1 MSCPPWRTM
10 SWYYTIRKSCKNMK
24 LVLATH
30 NQKKRA
36 ELARILAPL
45 GHELADIPLSD
56 VEETGLTFEDNA
68 RLKALSGCRETGL
81 PCVGDDS
88 GLCVDA
94 LDGAP
99 GVFSARFA
107 GVHGDDAANTAK
119 LLDLLRDIP
128 GEQRTAR
135 FVCAICC
142 SFPDGNEITV
152 RGTCE
157 GKIAFEPAGT
167 GGFGYDPVFLPDEA
181 PGRTMAQLAP
191 EIKDKLSHRGRALAL
206 LAEKLA

>member
-1 MSCPPWRTM
+1 MT
-10 SWYYTIRKSCKNMK
+10 

-30 NQKKRA
+30 NAKKRA

-45 GHELADIPLSD
+45 EHTLADAELSD
-56 VEETGLTFEDNA
+56 VEETGLTFEENA
-68 RLKALSGCRETGL
+68 RLKAESGCRESGL

-99 GVFSARFA
+99 GVYSARFA
-107 GVHGDDAANTAK
+107 GEHGNDAANIGK
-119 LLDLLRDIP
+119 LLELLQDVP
-128 GEQRTAR
+128 EAARTAR
-135 FVCAICC
+135 FVCAVCC
-142 SFPDGNEITV
+142 IFPDGGEITL

-157 GKIAFEPAGT
+157 GKIAFAPSGT

-181 PGRTMAQLAP
+181 PDCTMAQLQSK
-191 EIKDKLSHRGRALAL
+191 EKDKLSHRGKALAL
-206 LAEKLA
+206 LAEKLR

>member
-1 MSCPPWRTM
+1 MT
-10 SWYYTIRKSCKNMK
+10 

-45 GHELADIPLSD
+45 GHELANVSLSD
-56 VEETGLTFEDNA
+56 VEETGLTFEENA
-68 RLKALSGCRETGL
+68 RLKAVSGCRETGL

-107 GVHGDDAANTAK
+107 GEHGNDDANIAK
-119 LLDLLRDIP
+119 LLDLLRDVP
-128 GEQRTAR
+128 EARRTAR

-142 SFPDGNEITV
+142 VFPDGREITL

-157 GKIAFEPAGT
+157 GKITFESMGT
-167 GGFGYDPVFLPDEA
+167 GGFGYDPVFLPEEA
-181 PGRTMAQLAP
+181 PGRTMAQLSP

-206 LAEKLA
+206 LAEKLR

>member
-1 MSCPPWRTM
+1 MT
-10 SWYYTIRKSCKNMK
+10 

-30 NQKKRA
+30 NEKKRA

-45 GHELADIPLSD
+45 GHTLADVPLSD
-56 VEETGLTFEDNA
+56 VEETGLTFEENA
-68 RLKALSGCRETGL
+68 RLKAVSGCRESGL

-107 GVHGDDAANTAK
+107 GEHGNDQANNAK
-119 LLDLLRDIP
+119 LLLLMNEVP
-128 GEQRTAR
+128 EETRTAR

-142 SFPDGNEITV
+142 IFPDGRELTL

-157 GKIAFEPAGT
+157 GKIAFEPTGT

-181 PGRTMAQLAP
+181 PGFTMAQLAP

-206 LAEKLA
+206 LAERL

>member
-1 MSCPPWRTM
+1 MT
-10 SWYYTIRKSCKNMK
+10 

-30 NQKKRA
+30 NTKKRA

-45 GHELADIPLSD
+45 GHTLADLPLSD
-56 VEETGLTFEDNA
+56 VEETGLTFEENA
-68 RLKALSGCRETGL
+68 RLKAESGCRETGL

-107 GVHGDDAANTAK
+107 GEHGNDEANILK
-119 LLDLLRDIP
+119 LLDMLRDVP
-128 GEQRTAR
+128 EARRAAR
-135 FVCAICC
+135 FVCAVCC
-142 SFPDGNEITV
+142 IFPNGREITL

-157 GKIAFEPAGT
+157 GKIAFAPAGES
-167 GGFGYDPVFLPDEA
+167 GFGYDPVFLPDDA
-181 PGRTMAQLAP
+181 PGRTMAQLSP
-191 EIKDKLSHRGRALAL
+191 EMKDILSHRGRALAL
-206 LAEKLA
+206 LIENLR

>member
-1 MSCPPWRTM
+1 M
-10 SWYYTIRKSCKNMK
+10 TI
-24 LVLATH
+24 VLATH
-30 NQKKRA
+30 NAKKRA

-45 GHELADIPLSD
+45 GHTLADVPLSD
-56 VEETGLTFEDNA
+56 VEETGLTFEENA
-68 RLKALSGCRETGL
+68 RLKAESGCRESGL

-99 GVFSARFA
+99 GVFSARFS
-107 GVHGDDAANTAK
+107 GVHGDDGANIAK
-119 LLDLLRDIP
+119 LLDLMKDVP
-128 GEQRTAR
+128 EASRTAR

-142 SFPDGNEITV
+142 LFPDGREITL

-157 GKIAFEPAGT
+157 GKIAFEPAGA
-167 GGFGYDPVFLPDEA
+167 GGFGYDPVFLPMEA

-191 EIKDKLSHRGRALAL
+191 EVKDRLSHRGRALAL
-206 LAEKLA
+206 LAEQLKGML

>member
-1 MSCPPWRTM
+1 MT
-10 SWYYTIRKSCKNMK
+10 

-30 NQKKRA
+30 NAKKRA

-45 GHELADIPLSD
+45 GHELAELPLSD
-56 VEETGLTFEDNA
+56 VEETGLTFEENA
-68 RLKALSGCRETGL
+68 RLKAESGCRETGL

-94 LDGAP
+94 LGGAP

-107 GVHGDDAANTAK
+107 GKHGDDQANNAK
-119 LLDLLRDIP
+119 LLDMLRDVP
-128 GEQRTAR
+128 EEQRTAR

-142 SFPDGNEITV
+142 VFPGGKEITL

-157 GKIAFEPAGT
+157 GKIAFTPAGE
-167 GGFGYDPVFLPDEA
+167 GGFGYDPIFLPDEA
-181 PGRTMAQLAP
+181 PGFTMAQLSP
-191 EIKDKLSHRGRALAL
+191 EKKDILSHRGKALAL
-206 LAEKLA
+206 LARNL

>member
-1 MSCPPWRTM
+1 
-10 SWYYTIRKSCKNMK
+10 MK

-45 GHELADIPLSD
+45 GHELADMPLSD

-68 RLKALSGCRETGL
+68 RLKALSGCRESGL

-94 LDGAP
+94 LNGAP

-107 GVHGDDAANTAK
+107 GEHGDDAANTAK
-119 LLDLLRDIP
+119 LLRLLRDIP
-128 GEQRTAR
+128 EEQRTAR
-135 FVCAICC
+135 FVCAVCC
-142 SFPDGNEITV
+142 VFPDGKEIIV

-181 PGRTMAQLAP
+181 PGLTMAQLDAQA
-191 EIKDKLSHRGRALAL
+191 KDSISHRGRALEEL
-206 LAEKLA
+206 GIRLQESGNSF

>member
-1 MSCPPWRTM
+1 MT
-10 SWYYTIRKSCKNMK
+10 

-45 GHELADIPLSD
+45 GHSLADVPLPD
-56 VEETGLTFEDNA
+56 VEETGLTFEENA
-68 RLKALSGCRETGL
+68 RLKAESGCRESGL

-99 GVFSARFA
+99 GVYSARYA
-107 GVHGDDAANTAK
+107 GQHGDDRANIEK
-119 LLDLLRDIP
+119 LLRLMKDVP
-128 GEQRTAR
+128 EEAR
-135 FVCAICC
+135 ASCFVCAICC
-142 SFPDGNEITV
+142 VFPDGKELTL

-157 GKIAFEPAGT
+157 GKIAFEPVGT

-181 PGRTMAQLAP
+181 PGFTMAQLPP
-191 EIKDKLSHRGRALAL
+191 EIKDRLSHRGRALAL
-206 LAEKLA
+206 LAAALL

>member
-1 MSCPPWRTM
+1 MT
-10 SWYYTIRKSCKNMK
+10 

-30 NQKKRA
+30 NAKKRA

-45 GHELADIPLSD
+45 GHVLADLPLSD
-56 VEETGLTFEDNA
+56 VEETGLTFEENA
-68 RLKALSGCRETGL
+68 RLKAESGGRETGL

-99 GVFSARFA
+99 GVFSARYA
-107 GVHGDDAANTAK
+107 GVHGDDEANNAK
-119 LLDLLRDIP
+119 LLDMMRGIP
-128 GEQRTAR
+128 EDRRTAR
-135 FVCAICC
+135 FTCSICC
-142 SFPDGNEITV
+142 LFPDGREIAL

-157 GKIAFEPAGT
+157 GKIAFEPIGT
-167 GGFGYDPVFLPDEA
+167 GGFGYDPVFLLDEA
-181 PGRTMAQLAP
+181 PGFTMAQLSP
-191 EIKDKLSHRGRALAL
+191 ELKDKLSHRGKALAL

>member
-1 MSCPPWRTM
+1 
-10 SWYYTIRKSCKNMK
+10 MK

-45 GHELADIPLSD
+45 GHTLADVPLSD
-56 VEETGLTFEDNA
+56 VEETGLTFEENA
-68 RLKALSGCRETGL
+68 RLKAVSGCRESGL

-94 LDGAP
+94 LGAAP

-107 GVHGDDAANTAK
+107 GEHGNDQANNAR
-119 LLDLLRDIP
+119 LLRLMKDVP
-128 GEQRTAR
+128 QEARTAR

-142 SFPDGNEITV
+142 IFPDGRELTL

-157 GKIAFEPAGT
+157 GKIAFEPVGT
-167 GGFGYDPVFLPDEA
+167 GGFGYDPLFLPEEA
-181 PGRTMAQLAP
+181 PGLTMAQLPP

-206 LAEKLA
+206 LAKNL

>member
-1 MSCPPWRTM
+1 M
-10 SWYYTIRKSCKNMK
+10 TI
-24 LVLATH
+24 VLATH
-30 NQKKRA
+30 NKKKRA

-45 GHELADIPLSD
+45 GHELADVPLTD
-56 VEETGLTFEDNA
+56 VEETGLTFEENA
-68 RLKALSGCRETGL
+68 RLKAASGCRETGL

-107 GVHGDDAANTAK
+107 GGNKVDAQHGDDGANIAK
-119 LLDLLRDIP
+119 LLDMLRDTP
-128 GEQRTAR
+128 EERRTAR

-142 SFPDGNEITV
+142 VYPDGREITL

-157 GKIAFEPAGT
+157 GRIAFGRVGA
-167 GGFGYDPVFLPDEA
+167 GGFGYDPVFLPEEA
-181 PGRTMAQLAP
+181 PGFTMAQLSP
-191 EIKDKLSHRGRALAL
+191 EIKDKLSHRGKALAL
-206 LAEKLA
+206 LAEKL

>member
-1 MSCPPWRTM
+1 MT
-10 SWYYTIRKSCKNMK
+10 

-30 NQKKRA
+30 NAKKRA

-45 GHELADIPLSD
+45 GHDLAEAELSD
-56 VEETGLTFEDNA
+56 VEETGLTFEENA
-68 RLKALSGCRETGL
+68 RLKAASGCRETGL

-107 GVHGDDAANTAK
+107 GTHGDDEANIAK
-119 LLDLLRDIP
+119 LLDLMRDTP
-128 GEQRTAR
+128 EDKRTAR

-142 SFPDGNEITV
+142 VFPDGREITL

-157 GKIAFEPAGT
+157 GKIAFERAGT
-167 GGFGYDPVFLPDEA
+167 GGFGYDPIFLPDEA
-181 PGRTMAQLAP
+181 PGYTMAQLP
-191 EIKDKLSHRGRALAL
+191 PDKKDKLSHRGKALAL
-206 LAEKLA
+206 LAENLR

>member
-1 MSCPPWRTM
+1 MT
-10 SWYYTIRKSCKNMK
+10 

-30 NQKKRA
+30 NKKKCA

-45 GHELADIPLSD
+45 GHTLADVPLSD
-56 VEETGLTFEDNA
+56 VEETGLTFEANA
-68 RLKALSGCRETGL
+68 RLKAVSGCRESGL

-94 LDGAP
+94 LGGAP
-99 GVFSARFA
+99 GVYSARYA
-107 GVHGDDAANTAK
+107 CGNTVDAEHGNDAANTAK
-119 LLDLLRDIP
+119 LLDAMEDVPEEL
-128 GEQRTAR
+128 RTAR

-142 SFPDGNEITV
+142 IFPDGREITV

-157 GKIAFEPAGT
+157 GKIALAPAGA
-167 GGFGYDPVFLPDEA
+167 GGFGYDPIFLPEET
-181 PGRTMAQLAP
+181 PGLTMAQLSP

-206 LAEKLA
+206 LSERL

>member
-1 MSCPPWRTM
+1 M
-10 SWYYTIRKSCKNMK
+10 TI
-24 LVLATH
+24 VLATH
-30 NQKKRA
+30 NAKKRA

-45 GHELADIPLSD
+45 GHTLADVPLSD
-56 VEETGLTFEDNA
+56 VEETGLTFEENA
-68 RLKALSGCRETGL
+68 RLKAESGCRESGL

-99 GVFSARFA
+99 GVFSARFS
-107 GVHGDDAANTAK
+107 GVHGDDGANIAK
-119 LLDLLRDIP
+119 LLDLMKDVP
-128 GEQRTAR
+128 EASRTAR

-142 SFPDGNEITV
+142 LFPDGREITL

-157 GKIAFEPAGT
+157 GKIAFEPAGA
-167 GGFGYDPVFLPDEA
+167 GGFGYDPDFLPMEA

-191 EIKDKLSHRGRALAL
+191 EVKDRLSHRGRALAL
-206 LAEKLA
+206 LAEQLKGML